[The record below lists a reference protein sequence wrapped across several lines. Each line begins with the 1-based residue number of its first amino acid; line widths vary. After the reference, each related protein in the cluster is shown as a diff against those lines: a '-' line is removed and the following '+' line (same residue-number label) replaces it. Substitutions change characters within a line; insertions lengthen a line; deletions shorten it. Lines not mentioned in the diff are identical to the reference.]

1 VIDALDFQRGPW
13 AKVHSPK
20 SIVQSLGAGF
30 NVQCS
35 KSKVQGSPLLA
46 LLLAALLSSFGCQT
60 AAPLPKV
67 NLQEPGWS
75 VRQGQAVWHLE
86 HGTREIAGDLV
97 VANGPNNRSF
107 VQFSKSPFSLVV
119 AQSNSNQWAVEF
131 PPQNKH
137 YAGRGHPPLR
147 LIWLYLPRVLAG
159 EPPPKGWIWR
169 QDNTQWH
176 LENPATGESL
186 EGYFNS

>member
-1 VIDALDFQRGPW
+1 M
-13 AKVHSPK
+13 
-20 SIVQSLGAGF
+20 
-30 NVQCS
+30 
-35 KSKVQGSPLLA
+35 
-46 LLLAALLSSFGCQT
+46 
-60 AAPLPKV
+60 
-67 NLQEPGWS
+67 
-75 VRQGQAVWHLE
+75 WHLE
-86 HGTREIAGDLV
+86 HDTREIA
-97 VANGPNNRSF
+97 
-107 VQFSKSPFSLVV
+107 
-119 AQSNSNQWAVEF
+119 QSTAKQWAVEF

-137 YAGRGHPPLR
+137 YAGPGRPPLR